1 VIAAPSHSE
10 RLSSRL
16 PRRWPVSAD
25 LAAVAAFLVV
35 ALILV
40 APALRPGYTLVPFD
54 ILSTVAPWQEV
65 VPGPP
70 QNTILSDPVF
80 VAYPFR
86 QHLTEALNQGHLAL
100 WNPNILAGHP
110 SLGDPEAETFY
121 PLTWLLVR
129 LLPLPRT
136 FAIDAWLHL
145 ALAGILMYAFLRAM
159 GLSPLAASV
168 GGLIWMLNSNR
179 VAWLTFPALTHT
191 GAWTPGVFWG
201 FERAVRRQTGGV
213 ALGAACLGMMLLA
226 SWIQFTL
233 YTLLLLA
240 PYVAWRAWES
250 GRRSPRG
257 SGWQTMGAGAA
268 IILLGTGLGSA
279 ALLPMIEFARLSH
292 RDAFDAATLVATRL
306 PWRALLTFAAPNF
319 FGTHQPGQN
328 YWGPG
333 NYNECVAYFS
343 APGLLLAA
351 MAPWLDRRAR
361 GFWLWAGM
369 LLLAVLLG
377 TPLVRVL
384 APLPV
389 LNRFSLSRL
398 LFLVP
403 FIGGVLAALGLEGLR
418 AGGKALRAAGTV
430 ALISAA
436 VTLAGLSLAGFMG
449 VRQLRSQAPA
459 SWEHLALAF
468 FWWLVAG
475 LVCYAGARPSAARLP
490 FTASVPLLVAA
501 NLLSI
506 QIGRNPTVA
515 ASWAYPQRPVLSEL
529 STAAAGGRVMPLHA
543 ARRIALGPNIAP
555 IFGLREADGYA
566 SLILKSYREFVAVM
580 DDNIRYQPMRE
591 NLNMVAFS
599 DYHPRIMDFLNVR
612 ALAAAEPL
620 PPARAAG
627 LVPIARGDG
636 LYIYRN
642 PHALPRA
649 FLVHDAEVIP
659 AQRARLARLADPA
672 LDLSRT
678 VVLSD
683 APKSGVSPLLALA
696 SGQAVAQAAWRR
708 PLGAPDTATIQT
720 DRDTSVAVVVHV
732 AGPGFLTMS
741 DSFYPGWRATVGG
754 HPAAVL
760 RANHAFRAVAVPAG
774 DSEVSFRFEPASVRL
789 GLFLSLL
796 AATVI
801 LAGLAALAALARRSA
816 GATSSS

>member
-1 VIAAPSHSE
+1 MIAAPSQTE
-10 RLSSRL
+10 RLS
-16 PRRWPVSAD
+16 PRVRRRGTIAAD
-25 LAAVAAFLVV
+25 LAAVAAFLLV
-35 ALILV
+35 ALVLV

-54 ILSTVAPWQEV
+54 ILSTVAPWEQV

-70 QNTILSDPVF
+70 HNTILSDPVF

-86 QHLTEALNQGHLAL
+86 SHLAGTLKKGQLAL

-136 FAIDAWLHL
+136 FAVDAWIHL

-159 GLSPLAASV
+159 GLSPPAASV

-201 FERAVRRQTGGV
+201 FERALRRQAGGV

-240 PYVAWRAWES
+240 PYVAWRAWET
-250 GRRSPRG
+250 GRGAQRRTQ
-257 SGWQTMGAGAA
+257 WHALGAGAA
-268 IILLGTGLGSA
+268 ILLLGTSLGSA

-292 RDAFDAATLVATRL
+292 RDAFDAATLLATRL

-351 MAPWLDRRAR
+351 MAPWLDARAR
-361 GFWLWAGM
+361 RFWLWTGI
-369 LLLAVLLG
+369 LLLLLLLG
-377 TPLVRVL
+377 TPLARIL
-384 APLPV
+384 AALPV

-403 FIGGVLAALGLEGLR
+403 FIGAVLAALGLEGLR
-418 AGGKALRAAGTV
+418 VGGKALRAAGTI
-430 ALISAA
+430 ALSSTA
-436 VTLAGLSLAGFMG
+436 VTLVGLALAAFVG
-449 VRQLRSQAPA
+449 VGQMRSQAPA
-459 SWEHLALAF
+459 SWEHLALALF
-468 FWWLVAG
+468 SWTVAG
-475 LVCYAGARPSAARLP
+475 LVCWAAVRPSATRQRFAMWLP
-490 FTASVPLLVAA
+490 FLVAA
-501 NLLSI
+501 NLLSV
-506 QIGRNPTVA
+506 QVGRNPTVA
-515 ASWAYPQRPVLSEL
+515 VSSAYPPRPVLRAL
-529 STAAAGGRVMPLHA
+529 SAAAAGGRVMPLHA
-543 ARRIALGPNIAP
+543 PQRVALGPDVAP
-555 IFGLREADGYA
+555 MFGLPEADGYA

-580 DDNIRYQPMRE
+580 GDTMRYQPMRE

-599 DYHPRIMDFLNVR
+599 DYHPRVMDFLNVR

-620 PPARAAG
+620 SPTRAAG
-627 LVPIARGDG
+627 LTWTASGDS
-636 LYIYRN
+636 LHIYHN

-649 FLVHDAEVIP
+649 FLVHHAEVIP
-659 AQRARLARLADPA
+659 SQQARLARLGDPS
-672 LDLSRT
+672 LDLSRSVVVSDLAEAPAPPLVASSLRPT
-678 VVLSD
+678 VV
-683 APKSGVSPLLALA
+683 P
-696 SGQAVAQAAWRR
+696 AAWRR
-708 PLGAPDTATIQT
+708 PFRPPGTATIVS
-720 DRDTSVAVVVHV
+720 DRETSVTVSVNA
-732 AGPGFLTMS
+732 AEPGFLAIS
-741 DSFYPGWRATVGG
+741 DTYYPGWRATVDGRSA
-754 HPAAVL
+754 PVL

-774 DSEVSFRFEPASVRL
+774 ASEIAFRFEPASLRL

-801 LAGLAALAALARRSA
+801 ASTVAAMKRRTAQASA
-816 GATSSS
+816 SS